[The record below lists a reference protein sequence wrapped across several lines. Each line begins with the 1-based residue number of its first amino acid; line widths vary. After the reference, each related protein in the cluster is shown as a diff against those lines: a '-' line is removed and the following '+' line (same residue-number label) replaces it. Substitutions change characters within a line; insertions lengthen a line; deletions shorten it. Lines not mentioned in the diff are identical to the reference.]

1 MPDIGLRLK
10 ELRKRHKLSLL
21 ELSKLTKMS
30 YSFLSGLENGKHSI
44 TIANLQKLAEFFGV
58 DLVYFLQENDNDSI
72 RLTRKEQFVPP
83 TVEDGM
89 TYQVLTPGCANALQ
103 VSRVSLPPHTPDE
116 VKLHNHSSGDEVLS
130 VLRGTLYVQVG
141 DTEYQLFEG
150 DTMYYPATYGHCIFA
165 KESEAEFLLIMSP
178 PWKI

>member
-58 DLVYFLQENDNDSI
+58 DLVYFLQENDNDSKQSC
-72 RLTRKEQFVPP
+72 TQCYP
-83 TVEDGM
+83 
-89 TYQVLTPGCANALQ
+89 
-103 VSRVSLPPHTPDE
+103 
-116 VKLHNHSSGDEVLS
+116 LS
-130 VLRGTLYVQVG
+130 FDLINY
-141 DTEYQLFEG
+141 DK
-150 DTMYYPATYGHCIFA
+150 DKHCN
-165 KESEAEFLLIMSP
+165 KYRCSKNLS
-178 PWKI
+178 

>member
-10 ELRKRHKLSLL
+10 ELRKRHKLSWL

-89 TYQVLTPGCANALQ
+89 TCLLYT
-103 VSRVSLPPHTPDE
+103 SRCV
-116 VKLHNHSSGDEVLS
+116 
-130 VLRGTLYVQVG
+130 
-141 DTEYQLFEG
+141 
-150 DTMYYPATYGHCIFA
+150 
-165 KESEAEFLLIMSP
+165 
-178 PWKI
+178 